1 MSRPRATT
9 LANLI
14 SEQFRGVWVLLSET
28 TNFLSRTH
36 LLAQYEGQLREWRAI
51 LQSSHNNNERSL
63 AVKRELI
70 ELRKSLRLQG
80 YDLSLGSQI
89 LTFDGFRNDA
99 CLGDGFRRIVL
110 FLGDSGVYWLV
121 GQDNHVTLSGF
132 LEEQLEQ
139 LQVRQIR
146 ERHYLWYLRRK
157 NELVFSGSDT
167 ESKEDFDRLKRIG
180 EANPLLFLSSL
191 KSLR

>member
-1 MSRPRATT
+1 MPRPRAAA

-14 SEQFRGVWVLLSET
+14 AENFRGVWVLLSET

-36 LLAQYEGQLREWRAI
+36 LLSQYETQLREWRAT
-51 LQSSHNNNERSL
+51 LQSSHKNNESTL
-63 AVKRELI
+63 AVRRELI
-70 ELRKSLRLQG
+70 ELRRNLRFQG

-89 LTFDGFRNDA
+89 LSFEGFRNDA
-99 CLGDGFRRIVL
+99 CLREGFRRIVL
-110 FLGDSGVYWLV
+110 FIADEGVYWLV
-121 GQDNHVTLSGF
+121 GDDNHVTLSNF
-132 LEEQLEQ
+132 LEDRMDQ

-146 ERHYLWYLRRK
+146 ERHYLWYQRRK

-167 ESKEDFDRLKRIG
+167 ELKEDFERLKRIG
-180 EANPLLFLSSL
+180 EANPMLFLSSL

>member
-1 MSRPRATT
+1 MSRPRATA

-36 LLAQYEGQLREWRAI
+36 LLPQYEGQLREWRAI
-51 LQSSHNNNERSL
+51 LQSSHNNNDRSV

-89 LTFDGFRNDA
+89 LTFDGFRNDS
-99 CLGDGFRRIVL
+99 CLGEGFRRIVL
-110 FLGDSGVYWLV
+110 FISDSGIYWLA
-121 GQDNHVTLSGF
+121 GQDNHVTLSNF
-132 LEEQLEQ
+132 LEEHIEQ
-139 LQVRQIR
+139 LRVRQIR

-157 NELVFSGSDT
+157 NELIFSGSDT
-167 ESKEDFDRLKRIG
+167 ELAEDFERLKKIG

-191 KSLR
+191 KSL